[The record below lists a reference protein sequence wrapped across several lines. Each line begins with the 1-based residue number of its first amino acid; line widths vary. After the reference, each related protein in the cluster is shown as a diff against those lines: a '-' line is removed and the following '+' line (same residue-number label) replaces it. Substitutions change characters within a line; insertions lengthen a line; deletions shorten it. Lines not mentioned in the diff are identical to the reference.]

1 MMASRW
7 SDEDVAAP
15 LNRMGVPTAQEK
27 TWTAHRGGSMRR
39 VRRIHAIICGQ
50 KGDWLAQREAAANI
64 NVSRH
69 QIGRL
74 IKARILAAEQVVPDA
89 LHQIPASD
97 LHDNRVTSALARK
110 GRLHR
115 RAWPRGLPGTTLGK
129 IATRHARRLLN
140 TGTLSPGCTAQAL
153 SSRTRCSIE
162 YRRPGKPSAE

>member
-39 VRRIHAIICGQ
+39 VPGIHAIICGR
-50 KGDWLAQREAAANI
+50 KGDWLAQRQAAANI

-115 RAWPRGLPGTTLGK
+115 RVWPRGCRARPWARLPPATRAACSTPARSRPAALPGVQL
-129 IATRHARRLLN
+129 ADAMFN
-140 TGTLSPGCTAQAL
+140 
-153 SSRTRCSIE
+153 RTQTSGE
-162 YRRPGKPSAE
+162 AER